1 MPIGPDRLEVLPALP
16 GTEPEEAPART
27 VESLPMSV
35 SLSGGLPDV
44 TTKGGRPAIEFPH
57 AMPVLQ
63 GTAPVTCEK
72 TAGEFADLWRERCS
86 QCVNYRPDLWR
97 ETWRVW
103 EGASDLSTRRLGL
116 WKMVDQLARMVNEGE
131 PTMAERATAAREL
144 ATWGVCAAHSE
155 ERRDIV
161 VVHPDARC
169 PEGPNHYRDRTRVE
183 KREGSA
189 VFDAIMRLAQGR
201 K

>member
-44 TTKGGRPAIEFPH
+44 TTKGGRPAIEFPN
-57 AMPVLQ
+57 AMPVLE
-63 GTAPVTCEK
+63 GTAPVTCERP
-72 TAGEFADLWRERCS
+72 AGEFADLWRA
-86 QCVNYRPDLWR
+86 
-97 ETWRVW
+97 W
-103 EGASDLSTRRLGL
+103 EGAPEFSSRRLGL
-116 WKMVDQLARMVNEGE
+116 WKLIDQHARLLKAGE
-131 PTMAERATAAREL
+131 PTMAERAAMAREMV
-144 ATWGVCAAHSE
+144 TWGVCAAHSE

-169 PEGPNHYRDRTRVE
+169 PEGPNFYRDRTLTE